1 MSEETVIEHFFGRSF
16 PFAKIGKVTCLQNV
30 LLHERIA
37 MEITENRRDDD
48 VRNLKTHTSF
58 LGNVSRFCRLDV
70 TNTYLIVAFI
80 LLLSSCV
87 TFHWDKELSDML
99 RFDPVLHGN
108 RSIADLVGMVRVF
121 GKGDV
126 LLFLA
131 LALGLKGIRQGST
144 AILIAL
150 ILATLLVWP
159 LKLTVKRERPRG
171 HSFVSFPSGDTA
183 AAAAFS
189 VPSVMELPALLP
201 VAGAVVAGVS
211 FGRVF
216 DGAHYPSDVMAGA
229 AIGILAGW
237 MGWLLCR
244 RFEHKFRRSHFVFLM
259 SVFLSGWLVFHAW
272 GGSSEALPEFITLFG
287 PSLTL
292 AAMIY

>member
-1 MSEETVIEHFFGRSF
+1 
-16 PFAKIGKVTCLQNV
+16 
-30 LLHERIA
+30 
-37 MEITENRRDDD
+37 MEMENEKGGVDHSTPGTL
-48 VRNLKTHTSF
+48 NSLP
-58 LGNVSRFCRLDV
+58 GNVSRFRRLNG

-80 LLLSSCV
+80 LLLSSCI

-150 ILATLLVWP
+150 ILVTLLVWP
-159 LKLTVKRERPRG
+159 LKMTVKRERPRG
-171 HSFVSFPSGDTA
+171 HSFVSFPSGDAA

-229 AIGILAGW
+229 ALGILAGG

-244 RFEHKFRRSHFVFLM
+244 RFEHKFRRSHFIFLM
-259 SVFLSGWLVFHAW
+259 SVFLSGWLVFYAL
-272 GGSSEALPEFITLFG
+272 GSSGKALPEFIALFG

-292 AAMIY
+292 AAIII